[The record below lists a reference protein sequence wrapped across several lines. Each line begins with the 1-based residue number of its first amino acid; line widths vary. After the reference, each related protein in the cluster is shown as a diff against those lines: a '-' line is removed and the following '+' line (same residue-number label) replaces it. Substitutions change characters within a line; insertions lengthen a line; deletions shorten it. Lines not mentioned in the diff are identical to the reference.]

1 LNFAIKKIFL
11 IVFHPKLQILNDFFK
26 DIFEECP
33 FSSTLLDEDDKRVA
47 EQIID
52 QLFCDSINIDLND
65 LNFPAVGNNPMEIQ
79 TQTTAVQEVDIKEE
93 SGYVSS
99 LNMSELEMED
109 GTKVIFVIAPDSP
122 DDDSAS
128 IIEVPSVQVLNFPG
142 ERL

>member
-1 LNFAIKKIFL
+1 M
-11 IVFHPKLQILNDFFK
+11 
-26 DIFEECP
+26 
-33 FSSTLLDEDDKRVA
+33 A

-65 LNFPAVGNNPMEIQ
+65 FDFAAVGNNAQEIQ
-79 TQTTAVQEVDIKEE
+79 IPTPAVQEVDIKEE

-122 DDDSAS
+122 EDDSAS
-128 IIEVPSVQVLNFPG
+128 IIEVPSVQVFHFQVSVKEHFSIYLYH
-142 ERL
+142 

>member
-1 LNFAIKKIFL
+1 M
-11 IVFHPKLQILNDFFK
+11 
-26 DIFEECP
+26 
-33 FSSTLLDEDDKRVA
+33 A

-65 LNFPAVGNNPMEIQ
+65 FDFAAVGNNAQVIQ
-79 TQTTAVQEVDIKEE
+79 TPTPAVQEVDIKEE

-122 DDDSAS
+122 EDDSAS
-128 IIEVPSVQVLNFPG
+128 IIEVPSVQVFHFQVSVKEHFSVYLYH
-142 ERL
+142 